1 MIRDVIIHMQN
12 EQPLKADVEQMPTP
26 ADSCLMCTNLR
37 YLNGK
42 KPGWSDRT
50 DSWFMI
56 PMTMIRFVEVPQSSL
71 SGAEGSLPLGIIPV
85 SDGEPPRL
93 RGCGARRGPAAAHPR
108 GLTRLTTRPRARSRE
123 AIGGLTVP
131 AGSAVRRC

>member
-56 PMTMIRFVEVPQSSL
+56 PMTMIRFVEVPQDPL
-71 SGAEGSLPLGIIPV
+71 SAAEGILRQGATALI
-85 SDGEPPRL
+85 DGEPHVFEDVEPDADLL
-93 RGCGARRGPAAAHPR
+93 RRI
-108 GLTRLTTRPRARSRE
+108 RE
-123 AIGGLTVP
+123 A
-131 AGSAVRRC
+131 

>member
-1 MIRDVIIHMQN
+1 
-12 EQPLKADVEQMPTP
+12 
-26 ADSCLMCTNLR
+26 MCTNLR

-71 SGAEGSLPLGIIPV
+71 SGVEGSLPLGITPV
-85 SDGEPPRL
+85 SDGEPHVFEDVEPDADLL
-93 RGCGARRGPAAAHPR
+93 RRI
-108 GLTRLTTRPRARSRE
+108 RE
-123 AIGGLTVP
+123 A
-131 AGSAVRRC
+131 